1 MRGLRIE
8 LGEIEHALEQ
18 YESIQDAV
26 TLVQNDALVAYIV
39 STETTVDRQSIRT
52 SMRQYLPD
60 YMIPSVYMKLDAMPL
75 TPNGK
80 IDRKALPEP
89 DYEQMMSNS
98 YVAPSSETEKQLV
111 EIWSEILDVDKVGVQ
126 DNFFDIGGH
135 SLMAT
140 QVISKIRE
148 VFQCEIPLRDI
159 FDEPNIENLAK
170 IIDEVLADGGASSV
184 ESIQRIDRSIADVD
198 DESDEEESDGEID
211 LDDIDDDE
219 LEGLADELDDLDDED
234 LESLLGDLM
243 DEDD

>member
-1 MRGLRIE
+1 
-8 LGEIEHALEQ
+8 
-18 YESIQDAV
+18 
-26 TLVQNDALVAYIV
+26 
-39 STETTVDRQSIRT
+39 
-52 SMRQYLPD
+52 
-60 YMIPSVYMKLDAMPL
+60 MKLDAMPL